1 MLKKLYT
8 VLLMLL
14 LAFFMN
20 GCEKKEENE
29 LKIAIS
35 PWPGYEALVFAME
48 KGFYDDLNVR
58 IIRFATPSESFRAL
72 RDNVVDVAAFT
83 ADEVLRYAQMKN
95 QPKIFMILDISNGGD
110 AIVARPEIKSL
121 DDLKGKRVSVEPS
134 ALGDYVIHRAM
145 DFTNDLTVNDFKISS
160 DEIGKQV
167 ELYKAG
173 QIDAFVTYEPF
184 RSQLIKSG
192 AHVIFD
198 STQIPNEI
206 VDVLVTEN
214 ETLNNSSEALKKVIN
229 GWYKTIEYIKKNKKE
244 SMIKMASYEHISAD
258 EFEKSYDM
266 LIIPSKVET
275 KEMLNLQNS
284 SFKNSFYKLSELM
297 YKKGS
302 IETHINAVSLLDA
315 RLLEENE

>member
-8 VLLMLL
+8 ILLMLL

-20 GCEKKEENE
+20 GCQKKEHEE

-35 PWPGYEALVFAME
+35 PWPGYEALVLAME

-83 ADEVLRYAQMKN
+83 ADEVLRYSQMKN
-95 QPKIFMILDISNGGD
+95 QPKIFLILDISNGGD
-110 AIVARPEIKSL
+110 AIVAKPEIKSL
-121 DDLKGKRVSVEPS
+121 DDLKGKRVCIEPS

-145 DFTNDLTVNDFKISS
+145 DFTDGLTVNDFKICS

-173 QIDAFVTYEPF
+173 QVDAFVTYEPF

-206 VDVLVTEN
+206 VDVLVTEDK
-214 ETLNNSSEALKKVIN
+214 TLKNKPEALKKVIN
-229 GWYKTIEYIKKNKKE
+229 GWYKAMEYIKNNKKE
-244 SMIKMASYEHISAD
+244 AMTKMASYEHISAD

-266 LIIPSKVET
+266 LIIPSRVET
-275 KEMLNLQNS
+275 KKMLSLQNT

-297 YKKGS
+297 YEKGS
-302 IETHINAVSLLDA
+302 IETQVNTTSLLNA
-315 RLLEENE
+315 SLLIENK

>member
-1 MLKKLYT
+1 
-8 VLLMLL
+8 MLL

-20 GCEKKEENE
+20 GCEKKEEE

-35 PWPGYEALVFAME
+35 PWPGYEALVLAME
-48 KGFYDDLNVR
+48 KGFYGDLDVR

-83 ADEVLRYAQMKN
+83 ADEVLRYTQMKN
-95 QPKIFMILDISNGGD
+95 QPKIFLILDISNGGD

-121 DDLKGKRVSVEPS
+121 DDLKGKRVCIEPS

-145 DFTNDLTVNDFKISS
+145 DFTNGLTVNDFKIYS

-173 QIDAFVTYEPF
+173 QADAFVTYEPY
-184 RSQLIKSG
+184 RSQLINSG

-206 VDVLVTEN
+206 VDILVTEN
-214 ETLNNSSEALKKVIN
+214 ETLKNRPEALKKVIN
-229 GWYKTIEYIKKNKKE
+229 GWYKALEYIKNNKE
-244 SMIKMASYEHISAD
+244 EAMIKMASYEYISAD

-266 LIIPSKVET
+266 LIIPSKEET
-275 KEMLNLQNS
+275 RNMLNLQTT

-297 YKKGS
+297 YKKGT
-302 IETHINAVSLLDA
+302 IKTHIDTTSLLDA
-315 RLLEENE
+315 KLLEENK